1 MLFLV
6 TKKGNIKCTNCPIST
21 HPAKKKTCACHA
33 CLCFSYVYIYIVQVF
48 SDFMQNFS
56 FSFQGS
62 IGKCNSPKPGAFDFV
77 GKAKW
82 TAWNDLGDL
91 SKVD

>member
-1 MLFLV
+1 MYKLSHL
-6 TKKGNIKCTNCPIST
+6 NPPSQ
-21 HPAKKKTCACHA
+21 KKKLVHA
-33 CLCFSYVYIYIVQVF
+33 THAYVLVIVYIYIVQVF

>member
-1 MLFLV
+1 GNLEEEFQSASERTKTLKQDPGNDHKLKLYALFE
-6 TKKGNIKCTNCPIST
+6 
-21 HPAKKKTCACHA
+21 
-33 CLCFSYVYIYIVQVF
+33 
-48 SDFMQNFS
+48 
-56 FSFQGS
+56 QGS

-91 SKVD
+91 SKVDLYSACLLFSKICETIPERDW